1 MVNRKKDSR
10 AEDKP
15 RKKTNYIVVF
25 VLLCLLVA
33 AVVCFF
39 GDDIIRLLAED
50 SHVKQFQTN
59 VGEIMS

>member
-1 MVNRKKDSR
+1 MVNRQIDPR
-10 AEDKP
+10 DENEP

-25 VLLCLLVA
+25 VVLCLLVA

-39 GDDIIRLLAED
+39 GDDIIQLLKANE
-50 SHVKQFQTN
+50 HVKQFQNN